1 MSPNWQQ
8 PNRSSLRPELS
19 AVDVSVVICTC
30 SSERWDD
37 LVAAIESVQSQTLR
51 PLEIV
56 LVVDHD
62 RGLAQRARERWAD
75 LSVVENASDRGVSNA
90 RNTGIEAAKGEVVA
104 FLDDDA
110 VAEPKWLENML
121 LAYAEDSVIGVGGS
135 IEPLWNGGRPAWFPD
150 EFGWVVGCTYTGLP
164 DRPTAVRNVIGTNMS
179 FRRDV
184 FGAIGGFESRL
195 GRVGTSPIGCDET
208 ELCVRARQ
216 RWPERSIVYDPRVRV
231 AHRVTARRRQWGY
244 FVSRCYAEG
253 RSKAVVARLV
263 GSRDAL
269 SSEFGYAT
277 RVLPAGVVRGVRD
290 ALLRSDRAGWARAG
304 AIVVGFAATVAGF
317 AAARIGGSERALSRA
332 G

>member
-1 MSPNWQQ
+1 VSPSWPQ
-8 PNRSSLRPELS
+8 PKRSSLRPELG

-30 SSERWDD
+30 WTERWDD
-37 LVAAIESVQSQTLR
+37 LVGAIESVRSQTVR
-51 PLEIV
+51 PRELV
-56 LVVDHD
+56 LVVDHNP
-62 RGLAQRARERWAD
+62 GLARRARERWAD
-75 LSVVENASDRGVSNA
+75 VSVVENARDIGLSNA
-90 RNTGIEAAKGEVVA
+90 RNAGIDHAKGEVVA

-110 VAEPKWLENML
+110 VAEPQWLENML
-121 LAYAEDSVIGVGGS
+121 PAYAEDSVIGVGGS
-135 IEPLWNGGRPAWFPD
+135 IEPLWNDSRPAWFPE

-184 FGAIGGFESRL
+184 FDVIGGFESRI
-195 GRVGTSPIGCDET
+195 GQVGASPIRCDET

-231 AHRVTARRRQWGY
+231 THRVTARRTQWGY
-244 FVSRCYAEG
+244 FVSRCYVEG

-269 SSEFGYAT
+269 SSELGYAT
-277 RVLPAGVVRGVRD
+277 RVLPAGVARGVRD
-290 ALLRSDRAGWARAG
+290 ALLRSDRAGWGRAA
-304 AIVVGFAATVAGF
+304 AIVVGFAAAVAGF
-317 AAARIGGSERALSRA
+317 AAGRIGGSKLAFRRA